1 MQELAPIIV
10 IDNDPGLCNLIKAIL
25 TDNGFDVV
33 TFDNPYKGVAEFKS
47 GNYSLVITDIKMP
60 GMDGIEVLEHIKRI
74 DNATPV
80 IIITAHATLDISIQ
94 ALRKGAD
101 DMLLK
106 PFESGELILRV
117 NKALKHNALLK
128 ENIKL
133 KQELQ
138 GKFNFENIIGIS
150 KGIKNLLEKVKKIA
164 PTDITILIRGESGTG
179 KELIAHA
186 IHYNSMRKENPFVI
200 LNCGAL
206 PQSLLESELFG
217 HKKGAFTGAHED
229 KVGLIESADKGTLF
243 LDEVGNLNM
252 EAQKGLLRF
261 LQEKELRRIGDTK
274 NIRVDV
280 RIISATNVDLLSSI
294 KADKFREDLYYR
306 LNGMSIVLPP
316 LRERTEDIPLLAS
329 YFVSQQNKNLG
340 KDCAGFTLDAM
351 DALMK
356 FHWPG
361 NIRQLK
367 NVVEAAHA
375 LSNYKYIDIDILE
388 QFIKINEKDSEDL
401 ASGEYY
407 SVLAKFERDYFNS
420 LLQQFQGNV
429 DEAAKR
435 AGINMVTL
443 YRKIKKYGLKKD
455 PS

>member
-1 MQELAPIIV
+1 MKHLAPIMV

-25 TDNGFDVV
+25 TDNGFAVV
-33 TFDNPYKGVAEFKS
+33 TFDNPYNGVAEFKT
-47 GNYSLVITDIKMP
+47 GNFSLVITDIKMP
-60 GMDGIEVLEHIKRI
+60 GMDGIEVLEHIKRM
-74 DNATPV
+74 DGAMPV
-80 IIITAHATLDISIQ
+80 IIITAHATLDITIQ

-106 PFESGELILRV
+106 PFESGELMLRV
-117 NKALKHNALLK
+117 NNVLKNNALLR

-133 KQELQ
+133 KEELH
-138 GKFNFENIIGIS
+138 GRFRFENIMGIS
-150 KGIKNLLEKVKKIA
+150 KGVKDVLDKVKKIA
-164 PTDITILIRGESGTG
+164 PTEITTLIRGESGTG

-186 IHYNSMRKENPFVI
+186 IHYNSPRKDKPFII

-206 PQSLLESELFG
+206 PQNLLESELFG

-229 KVGLIESADKGTLF
+229 KIGLIESADEGTLF
-243 LDEVGNLNM
+243 LDEVGNLNI

-261 LQEKELRRIGDTK
+261 LQEKELRRIGDNK

-280 RIISATNVDLLSSI
+280 RIISATNVDLLSAI

-306 LNGMSIVLPP
+306 LNGMSIELPP

-329 YFVSQQNKNLG
+329 YFISQQNKRFEKN
-340 KDCAGFTLDAM
+340 CAGFTLDAM
-351 DALMK
+351 EALTK
-356 FHWPG
+356 FYWPG

-367 NVVEAAHA
+367 NVVEATHA
-375 LSNYKYIDIDILE
+375 LSNDRYIDTDILE
-388 QFIKINEKDSEDL
+388 QFIRINGKDSDDS
-401 ASGEYY
+401 ATGEYY
-407 SVLAKFERDYFNS
+407 NALAQFERDYFKS

-429 DEAAKR
+429 DEAAKK

-455 PS
+455 SS

>member
-1 MQELAPIIV
+1 MNDLAPIMV

-25 TDNGFDVV
+25 TDEGFTVE
-33 TFDNPYKGVAEFKS
+33 TFHDPYKGVAEFK
-47 GNYSLVITDIKMP
+47 GNNYSLVITDIKMP
-60 GMDGIEVLEHIKRI
+60 GMDGIEVLEHIKRM
-74 DNATPV
+74 DSFTPV
-80 IIITAHATLDISIQ
+80 IVITAHATLDISIQ

-117 NKALKHNALLK
+117 NNVLKNNALLR

-133 KQELQ
+133 KEELI
-138 GKFNFENIIGIS
+138 GRFKFENIIGIS
-150 KGIKNLLEKVKKIA
+150 KGIKDILEKVKKIA

-186 IHYNSMRKENPFVI
+186 IHYNSMRKEKPFII

-206 PQSLLESELFG
+206 PQNLLESELFG
-217 HKKGAFTGAHED
+217 HKKGSFTGAHED
-229 KVGLIESADKGTLF
+229 KIGLIESANEGTLF
-243 LDEVGNLNM
+243 LDEIGNLNM

-261 LQEKELRRIGDTK
+261 LQEKELRRIGDNR
-274 NIRVDV
+274 NIKVDV
-280 RIISATNVDLLSSI
+280 RIISATNVDLMSAI
-294 KADKFREDLYYR
+294 KSDKFREDLYYR
-306 LNGMSIVLPP
+306 LNGMSIELPP
-316 LRERTEDIPLLAS
+316 LRERKDDIPLLAS
-329 YFVSQQNKNLG
+329 YFISQQNKKLG
-340 KDCAGFTLDAM
+340 KDCGGFTAPAM
-351 DALMK
+351 DALIK
-356 FHWPG
+356 FNWPG

-367 NVVEAAHA
+367 NVIEAAHA
-375 LSNYKYIDIDILE
+375 LSNSKYIDVDVLE
-388 QFIKINEKDSEDL
+388 QFIKIDEKDSEDF

-407 SVLAKFERDYFNS
+407 NALAQFERDYFKS

-429 DEAAKR
+429 DEAAKK

-455 PS
+455 IS